1 MVRYSITI
9 VYPQQTIHQTVD
21 LPYGETPLDTVNKIL
36 SRESRFSRK
45 EILGISI
52 TKMFDCED

>member
-9 VYPQQTIHQTVD
+9 VYPTKTIHQTVD
-21 LPYGETPLDTVNKIL
+21 LPYGESPLDTVNKIL
-36 SRESRFSRK
+36 SRESRFSHE

-52 TKMFDCED
+52 TKMFDDED